1 VREEGMRS
9 NKIKTTILL
18 VLCLLLS
25 ISTAHAQAFE
35 TTISDILA
43 NPDKYDHEM
52 VQVEGKVIAP
62 KFNTSQTGNP
72 YTTFKLSNASG
83 RTLNVFDYGTLSIKE
98 GDIVRVCG
106 SYRKFEFAMPRYT
119 IYYEIDASWGSVA
132 RIK

>member
-1 VREEGMRS
+1 MRS

-18 VLCLLLS
+18 VLCLLLT
-25 ISTAHAQAFE
+25 ISTVHAQTFE

-62 KFNTSQTGNP
+62 KFNTSTKGNP
-72 YTTFKLSNASG
+72 YTTFKLSDAAG
-83 RTLNVFDYGTLSIKE
+83 RTLNVFDSGTLSIKE

-106 SYRKFEFAMPRYT
+106 SYRKFEFAMRQYT
-119 IYYEIDASWGSVA
+119 FCYEIDASWGSVA
-132 RIK
+132 RIR